1 MNSILVAI
9 LILLLVVVIY
19 KTLNPTVL
27 YKTAVIEDNRPVY
40 WNTID
45 SEYWPWYW
53 GRWGG
58 RGGSYVRNYPY
69 PRHHVGGRGGHIGGR
84 GGFGG
89 GRGGHR
95 GGHH

>member
-1 MNSILVAI
+1 MDMNSILVAI

-53 GRWGG
+53 CRWGG
-58 RGGSYVRNYPY
+58 GGGVGGSYVRNYP
-69 PRHHVGGRGGHIGGR
+69 RHHYGGRGGHIGVR
-84 GGFGG
+84 GGRG
-89 GRGGHR
+89 GRGGH
-95 GGHH
+95 H